1 MVLLSVVV
9 RCFTAAPRCSML
21 IVVKWLK
28 DEILRK
34 RESLINYKYFVEII
48 FSAVVNVTT
57 ELLNC
62 YAGG

>member
-1 MVLLSVVV
+1 
-9 RCFTAAPRCSML
+9 ML